1 MSEPEKQVNMYT
13 ERSQPETLLSR
24 LNWSQSGKS
33 LIFQPQSVMCQF
45 MSCKYIVTYLNTGD
59 KNLSKHQVVIE
70 QNKIGLKDIFLCV

>member
-33 LIFQPQSVMCQF
+33 QIFQPQSVMCQF

>member
-1 MSEPEKQVNMYT
+1 
-13 ERSQPETLLSR
+13 
-24 LNWSQSGKS
+24 
-33 LIFQPQSVMCQF
+33 